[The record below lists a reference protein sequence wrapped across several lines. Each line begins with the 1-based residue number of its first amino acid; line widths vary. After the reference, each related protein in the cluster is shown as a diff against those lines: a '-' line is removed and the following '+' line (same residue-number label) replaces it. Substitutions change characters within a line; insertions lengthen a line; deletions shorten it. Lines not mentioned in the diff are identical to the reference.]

1 MKDMICVHRAATVGQ
16 ADIVVA
22 WLKSQGINAHVKDA
36 LAAGMFQTS
45 LIVAPAGIEVCV
57 LEPEEAERAK
67 VLLRLHFE
75 ELEKATGADTSGQVI
90 EATCEECGRSS
101 SFPPDQ
107 RGRVGTCPYCRE
119 MIDIPERDRR
129 GCNSTKPND

>member
-1 MKDMICVHRAATVGQ
+1 MQDIICVHRAATVGQ

-36 LAAGMFQTS
+36 FAAGMLSSS

-57 LEPEEAERAK
+57 IEPEEAERASL
-67 VLLRLHFE
+67 LLRDHSE
-75 ELEKATGADTSGQVI
+75 ELEKATGADISDQVI

-101 SFPPDQ
+101 LFPLDQ
-107 RGRVGTCPYCRE
+107 RGRVGTCPHCRE
-119 MIDIPERDRR
+119 MIDIPENRV
-129 GCNSTKPND
+129 